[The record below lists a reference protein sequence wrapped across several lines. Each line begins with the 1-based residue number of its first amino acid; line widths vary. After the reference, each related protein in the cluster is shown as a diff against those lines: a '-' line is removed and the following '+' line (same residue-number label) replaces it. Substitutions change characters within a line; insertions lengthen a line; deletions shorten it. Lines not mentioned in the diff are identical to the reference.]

1 MKIIIFRRNITNKS
15 GTGQLI
21 LMQVKELISQGKK
34 FHVYCMKGFIKVWI
48 GTKILPRKAILK
60 NDQLHIK
67 EAKDY
72 IVIDHDASLYNAD
85 YTFIHNLILKE
96 KEQRK
101 PYIEWLKNSHCQII
115 ANSEYTKK
123 NLQNLSISE
132 SRISVVYPGY
142 NHQKFNFNKKIK
154 YKEFARKKLGVNKEN
169 KIVGFITSG
178 DFEKRGLIHFL
189 DICVNLNNH
198 SKDIHFFVLGS
209 KRIPDSL
216 ANHPALRLKQF
227 HYKPRNPHPEFWLSA
242 LDIFVYPAKYEE
254 FGMVV
259 PEALA
264 MGIPVITTSNVGAS
278 EILPPQYQPWIND
291 KIDIHWF
298 VEKILNILNNKNI
311 YNNLVAASQIAIEY
325 DNIDYASRTLSII
338 KNG

>member
-1 MKIIIFRRNITNKS
+1 
-15 GTGQLI
+15 
-21 LMQVKELISQGKK
+21 
-34 FHVYCMKGFIKVWI
+34 
-48 GTKILPRKAILK
+48 
-60 NDQLHIK
+60 
-67 EAKDY
+67 
-72 IVIDHDASLYNAD
+72 
-85 YTFIHNLILKE
+85 
-96 KEQRK
+96 
-101 PYIEWLKNSHCQII
+101 NSHCQII

-311 YNNLVAASQIAIEY
+311 YNNLVA
-325 DNIDYASRTLSII
+325 
-338 KNG
+338 

>member
-123 NLQNLSISE
+123 I
-132 SRISVVYPGY
+132 
-142 NHQKFNFNKKIK
+142 
-154 YKEFARKKLGVNKEN
+154 YKTFQFPNQEFLLY
-169 KIVGFITSG
+169 T
-178 DFEKRGLIHFL
+178 L
-189 DICVNLNNH
+189 DI
-198 SKDIHFFVLGS
+198 
-209 KRIPDSL
+209 
-216 ANHPALRLKQF
+216 
-227 HYKPRNPHPEFWLSA
+227 
-242 LDIFVYPAKYEE
+242 
-254 FGMVV
+254 
-259 PEALA
+259 
-264 MGIPVITTSNVGAS
+264 
-278 EILPPQYQPWIND
+278 
-291 KIDIHWF
+291 
-298 VEKILNILNNKNI
+298 
-311 YNNLVAASQIAIEY
+311 
-325 DNIDYASRTLSII
+325 II
-338 KNG
+338 KNSILIKKLNIKNLQEKN